1 MGRPGEAH
9 GQGPRHRH
17 ARRASNE
24 PPFLDE
30 REEEAPAERRRGR
43 RGRCRRARR
52 CHRVRECDRARAVGS
67 SGRAYLAVRG
77 IFAAEHRGVACVVRA
92 PPRERVR
99 VLPGASVSGGAE
111 SNSRHPAPWRRKS
124 GHFVP
129 ADARGLEQSK
139 KARRT
144 RPEADTFVMIPQ
156 VGFHFF
162 TKKLVHV
169 ITMINEGASFA
180 RSGDGT
186 PPLLVRR
193 NPSDPR
199 LAERARAAGGAAQ
212 SSRPRGVHRARGIR

>member
-1 MGRPGEAH
+1 MR
-9 GQGPRHRH
+9 RR

-99 VLPGASVSGGAE
+99 VCPARPCPGAQSPIQE
-111 SNSRHPAPWRRKS
+111 HPGDEKADDADTKYHCLQNCFWVKS
-124 GHFVP
+124 
-129 ADARGLEQSK
+129 ATREDWLTEEQSK
-139 KARRT
+139 KFSSVERTVSYDHICFQFLSQSSIARFEPRSSV
-144 RPEADTFVMIPQ
+144 RLL
-156 VGFHFF
+156 G
-162 TKKLVHV
+162 
-169 ITMINEGASFA
+169 GASA
-180 RSGDGT
+180 
-186 PPLLVRR
+186 
-193 NPSDPR
+193 
-199 LAERARAAGGAAQ
+199 ARAASTGAWPA
-212 SSRPRGVHRARGIR
+212 